1 MAEKC
6 TRQLPPVRVPESLE
20 VVLMRLA
27 STHERSLSEYIKL
40 VLSHHAFGHACT
52 VGQSDDAGRA
62 ITRGLS

>member
-27 STHERSLSEYIKL
+27 STQERSLSEYIKL
-40 VLSHHAFGHACT
+40 VLSHHAFGHVCT
-52 VGQSDDAGRA
+52 VSQSDESGKEWQA
-62 ITRGLS
+62 

>member
-27 STHERSLSEYIKL
+27 SSNERSLSEYIKL
-40 VLSHHAFGHACT
+40 VLAHHAFGHAAT
-52 VGQSDDAGRA
+52 VCPVDESGKE
-62 ITRGLS
+62 

>member
-27 STHERSLSEYIKL
+27 STQERSLSEYIKL
-40 VLSHHAFGHACT
+40 ALSHHAFGHACT
-52 VGQSDDAGRA
+52 VGPSDESGKE
-62 ITRGLS
+62 

>member
-40 VLSHHAFGHACT
+40 VLSHHAFGHAHT
-52 VGQSDDAGRA
+52 VGPSDESGKE
-62 ITRGLS
+62 